1 MRKSLMASLA
11 AFAAFLGPALWAEAE
26 FQVIRLG
33 EKAAVF
39 QIGRESGTNVVV
51 LASRRGLVVIDT
63 GVLPSRA
70 EALRSAIAK
79 EFNRTDFAYVIN
91 THPHF
96 DHVDGNRAFSETP
109 IVAHQNSIRQ
119 MRQWYGSP
127 AGIDAFLRTR
137 SEWKTELEARLK
149 KEAAGSLDEA
159 RAREQMAENDAL
171 MDDFRNGRFSLSL
184 PGLTFNDRLTLRLD
198 DLTLNLIYFG
208 RAHTESDI
216 LVHVPELR
224 LLLVGDLFF
233 KTWLPSFQG
242 PPSDVTRWF
251 QVLESLPAA
260 EGAVETVVDG
270 HSKPMT
276 GDSFRAQVAYLKDV
290 WDGVAAARREEATLA
305 ATKEKFP
312 FEKKYP
318 DLAGLTRLWEGQDLH
333 AANIEAA
340 WRLQSESTARA
351 LEAPST
357 ALDAEKEKIAQ
368 VISSVIGWAK
378 TKDLSLFY
386 GAIAQDEDYISVTPG
401 KRVIKRFEDVKQN
414 VPFWMSPDF
423 QYVRHELKD
432 LEIKFARCGEV
443 AWFFCILDDIN
454 TYKGQPASWEN
465 TRWTG
470 VVEKRDGRWVVVQQ
484 HFSFASDK

>member
-149 KEAAGSLDEA
+149 KEAAGSPDEA

-216 LVHVPELR
+216 LVHVPERGFSWSVTCSLKH
-224 LLLVGDLFF
+224 GC
-233 KTWLPSFQG
+233 LPSK
-242 PPSDVTRWF
+242 
-251 QVLESLPAA
+251 VL
-260 EGAVETVVDG
+260 
-270 HSKPMT
+270 
-276 GDSFRAQVAYLKDV
+276 RA
-290 WDGVAAARREEATLA
+290 T
-305 ATKEKFP
+305 
-312 FEKKYP
+312 
-318 DLAGLTRLWEGQDLH
+318 
-333 AANIEAA
+333 
-340 WRLQSESTARA
+340 
-351 LEAPST
+351 
-357 ALDAEKEKIAQ
+357 
-368 VISSVIGWAK
+368 
-378 TKDLSLFY
+378 
-386 GAIAQDEDYISVTPG
+386 
-401 KRVIKRFEDVKQN
+401 
-414 VPFWMSPDF
+414 
-423 QYVRHELKD
+423 
-432 LEIKFARCGEV
+432 
-443 AWFFCILDDIN
+443 
-454 TYKGQPASWEN
+454 
-465 TRWTG
+465 
-470 VVEKRDGRWVVVQQ
+470 
-484 HFSFASDK
+484 